1 MERDPKIYS
10 PHEGF
15 TPKRALIDKLN
26 DALELVEQIAHPLAN
41 KRGNVGNSS
50 TCNIVKMAS
59 LFSLVLVVLTE
70 AKTGYFSQVSVF
82 SGHN

>member
-1 MERDPKIYS
+1 MHPWRFHPQN
-10 PHEGF
+10 
-15 TPKRALIDKLN
+15 ALIDKLN

-59 LFSLVLVVLTE
+59 LFSLTLVVTE